1 MTDDQIMEQMKYLE
15 MEKRALGDILFRR
28 RLAQQKRASDA
39 GQRWTGATRHGSVRV
54 VGSSLV
60 AAKELPSD

>member
-28 RLAQQKRASDA
+28 RLAQQKTALGA
-39 GQRWTGATRHGSVRV
+39 GQRWTGAIRHGNVRV